1 MVHRLFAHGGKPAF
15 EAVGEHL
22 IDTYGANLADMRRCV
37 LDMHGLQIGRAADR
51 LAGAAPRFLEQNIEH
66 SPDRGGVESGALFA
80 EDTLQVVQPFFL
92 YVVGDLFGRCG
103 SWRTGTPAVLEG
115 IRLCET
121 DIVHQSESGGKVPVG
136 LAGKSN
142 DKVRGKRNVRPRGA
156 NTVNKSAI
164 VVRRITAVHGPQ
176 YFIRSG
182 LDR

>member
-1 MVHRLFAHGGKPAF
+1 MHRA
-15 EAVGEHL
+15 
-22 IDTYGANLADMRRCV
+22 DLAYIRRCV

-51 LAGAAPRFLEQNIEH
+51 LAGAAPCFLEQNIEH

-80 EDTLQVVQPFFL
+80 EHTLQPVQPLFL
-92 YVVGDLFGRCG
+92 DVVGDLFGRGG
-103 SWRTGTPAVLEG
+103 SWRAGTPAILEG

-121 DIVHQSESGGKVPVG
+121 DIAHQSESGGKIPVA

-156 NTVNKSAI
+156 NTIDKSAV
-164 VVRRITAVHGPQ
+164 VVRRIAAVHRPQ

-182 LDR
+182 